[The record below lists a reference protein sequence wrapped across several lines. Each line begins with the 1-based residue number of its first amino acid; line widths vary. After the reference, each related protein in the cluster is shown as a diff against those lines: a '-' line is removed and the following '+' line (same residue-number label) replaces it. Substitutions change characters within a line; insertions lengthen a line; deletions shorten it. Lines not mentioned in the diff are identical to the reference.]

1 MVGLRVITRGI
12 HKNKKNE
19 QQKIGKMLVDR
30 VKIITTTMMRML
42 KMIIVK
48 MRITLTMIIDIVIRT
63 IRDPVGTEK
72 IIMMKLDY
80 IRALTDHK

>member
-1 MVGLRVITRGI
+1 MVGLRVIKRGVQ
-12 HKNKKNE
+12 KNKKNE

-30 VKIITTTMMRML
+30 VKIMTTTMMRML

-72 IIMMKLDY
+72 IMMKKLDY